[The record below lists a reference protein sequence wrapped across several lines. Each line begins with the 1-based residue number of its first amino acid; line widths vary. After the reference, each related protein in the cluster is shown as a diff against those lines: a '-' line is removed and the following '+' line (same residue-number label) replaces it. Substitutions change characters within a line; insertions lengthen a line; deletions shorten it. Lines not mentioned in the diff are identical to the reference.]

1 MKSFVA
7 VIGLLTIAQWL
18 FVGLLYGFLQAQGK
32 ADSPE
37 TMNKLHNFPVIG
49 GYFPEM
55 KVATDK
61 EEEQKY
67 GDSLRER
74 LVDARRQW
82 SLPASYNDE
91 EFVAL
96 MTDIKSRGDLLKT
109 ESRKLE
115 KLKLEVRSM
124 VDEVDKREKA
134 VVALRGKIT
143 ERERALIKGEAEVRL
158 KKSKQARELAEQEQ
172 QHNRKISRWLNT
184 MAPEAA
190 AEKLMKGRENE
201 TAMEEQDRFRQAARL
216 LALMED
222 EQAAKVIELLD
233 PVDWVK
239 IEEMKR
245 SLPIT
250 KK

>member
-18 FVGLLYGFLQAQGK
+18 FVGLLYGILEVQDK
-32 ADSPE
+32 SSPE
-37 TMNKLHNFPVIG
+37 TMNKLHGFPVIG

-55 KVATDK
+55 KVPTEK
-61 EEEQKY
+61 EEAQKY

-124 VDEVDKREKA
+124 VDEIDKREKA
-134 VVALRGKIT
+134 VVAKQGGLTIR
-143 ERERALIKGEAEVRL
+143 ERELLKSEAEVNL
-158 KKSKQARELAEQEQ
+158 TKSKQDRVVAEQEQ
-172 QHNRKISRWLNT
+172 QHNRKIARWLNT
-184 MAPEAA
+184 MTSEAA

-201 TAMEEQDRFRQAARL
+201 TAMEEEDRYRQAAML

-222 EQAAKVIELLD
+222 EQASKVIELLD

-245 SLPIT
+245 SLPIA